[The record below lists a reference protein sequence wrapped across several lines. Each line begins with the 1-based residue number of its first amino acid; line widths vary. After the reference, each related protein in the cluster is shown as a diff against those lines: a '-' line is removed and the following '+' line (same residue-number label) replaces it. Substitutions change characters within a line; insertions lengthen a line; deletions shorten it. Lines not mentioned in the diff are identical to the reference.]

1 MEGELP
7 PQIFTSSVDLV
18 VHPAP
23 PPPPPPPAPPPTLP
37 QHPTQVE
44 LFKGS
49 KGTAAGDGDGEA
61 PDQSTGRK
69 SVFSFGG
76 GGDGSGLKPK
86 DYKATLCAMNAS
98 TNDDLHKSEVAVQ
111 DVDVAKGEGGISVLT
126 MSFGKSGG
134 SFVLPGKLSDKVVDS
149 LEVKIEEVNND
160 STSSELPPVSY
171 RIVIHRS
178 ENEVNKAMGNGS
190 NKPSATTAPNVSIYP
205 LLNQVYEEVG
215 SVEVEVSWGG
225 PEGWMSKAKVDSIIH
240 QTKGDGGKI
249 TSFSIDDVAYD
260 DPIRRVRE
268 SMEKNRSWM
277 SEVRRRRRR
286 GEGVERRC
294 VIILLSSA

>member
-1 MEGELP
+1 
-7 PQIFTSSVDLV
+7 
-18 VHPAP
+18 
-23 PPPPPPPAPPPTLP
+23 
-37 QHPTQVE
+37 
-44 LFKGS
+44 
-49 KGTAAGDGDGEA
+49 
-61 PDQSTGRK
+61 
-69 SVFSFGG
+69 VFSFKGG
-76 GGDGSGLKPK
+76 GEAKPK

-277 SEVRRRRRR
+277 SEVRRTE
-286 GEGVERRC
+286 EGGGSGTKMCHHFAEFGMTTHMQ
-294 VIILLSSA
+294 